1 MAEQTQMPE
10 VVFNIEKVYVK
21 DLSFESPGAPAMF
34 FDQSSGPPQ
43 VDIRLDVEHALVS
56 EGLYEVVLAVT
67 ATTKVQ
73 DKTLFLVE
81 AHQAG
86 LFHVKGVAAEDLPK
100 ILQITCPGIL
110 LPFARE
116 TLHDMVAKGGYPQF
130 LINPVNFEA
139 LYFQQKEAASRSQQ
153 PGPG

>member
-1 MAEQTQMPE
+1 MAEQTQTPE
-10 VVFNIEKVYVK
+10 VVFHIEKVYVK
-21 DLSFESPGAPAMF
+21 DFSFESPGAPAVF
-34 FDQSSGPPQ
+34 FEQNPGQPQ
-43 VDIRLDVEHALVS
+43 VDIRLDVEHTALS
-56 EGLYEVVLAVT
+56 EGVYEVVLAVT

-86 LFHVKGVAAEDLPK
+86 LFHVRGVPPEDLPK

-116 TLHDMVAKGGYPQF
+116 ALHDMVAKGGYPQF

-139 LYFQQKEAASRSQQ
+139 LFFQQQESGARPQQ
-153 PGPG
+153 PAPG

>member
-1 MAEQTQMPE
+1 MAETSQAPD
-10 VVFNIEKVYVK
+10 VAFNIEKIYVK
-21 DLSFESPGAPAMF
+21 DASFESPASPAVF
-34 FDQSSGPPQ
+34 LDQSPGQPQ
-43 VDIRLDVEHALVS
+43 VEIRMDVEHSAVS
-56 EGLYEVVLAVT
+56 DGYYEVVLAIT
-67 ATTKVQ
+67 ATTKAQ

-86 LFHVKGVAAEDLPK
+86 LFQVRGVSADDLPK

-116 TLHDMVAKGGYPQF
+116 TLHQLVVKGGFPQF

-139 LYFQQKEAASRSQQ
+139 LYFQKEAAR
-153 PGPG
+153 PPAAG